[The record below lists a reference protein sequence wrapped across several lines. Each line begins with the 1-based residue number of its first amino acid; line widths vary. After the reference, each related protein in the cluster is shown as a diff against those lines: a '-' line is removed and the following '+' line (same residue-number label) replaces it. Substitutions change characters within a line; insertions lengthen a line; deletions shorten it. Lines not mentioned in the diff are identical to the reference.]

1 MVQWKGNITRD
12 ESGGKA
18 YRLDQINEFRVP
30 NFFVVTRSEVENN
43 IQANDSSTVEISE
56 ELEEKIR
63 DAYGDIGVSSEVR
76 NASGRA
82 KNLVEGQRQRQRVSV
97 RASGEGRS
105 DYFLDV
111 GSSSIIES
119 FKQVIKSYKQED
131 DEFPGVIFQKMVE
144 PGHTGSAVENY
155 LGSYTL
161 VEVVQ
166 GSGESL
172 ERGITKPELHLIKDG
187 RIVESESPEEQI
199 TTTRNKMSGQHERK
213 RTDIDSQLI
222 KSSDIRD
229 LQSKLKSEKYSVKF
243 VYKRGSF
250 HVVDAFE
257 SPQSS
262 NPFNEVEASL
272 DGLRASDGKIEG
284 RIGRDI
290 TFTDQTIAPEKYE
303 NALISRRGGYTSRD
317 AEKAR
322 RAGKP
327 AVFRF
332 NEELSEGKSI
342 RIDERSVKVKN
353 GDQISGS
360 SSQSAVFGNSSVSGD
375 NVSEQIESVS
385 ALEVLGLNSPGGL
398 SIQPPFNRAKY
409 AVAEHDIEAETIP
422 GEGYITRYE
431 QFFTNSADRV
441 VVDTR
446 KINSDG
452 LEDALKTL
460 EADFKALIID
470 RNEQGV
476 IRFAVENGF
485 HAVAT
490 EGDTDQLKNL
500 VLREEKRFIM
510 RKLRSIDSI

>member
-1 MVQWKGNITRD
+1 MVQWKGDITRD

-63 DAYGDIGVSSEVR
+63 SAYSDIGVSSEVR

-82 KNLVEGQRQRQRVSV
+82 KNLVEGQRQSQRVSI

-105 DYFLDV
+105 NYFLDV
-111 GSSSIIES
+111 GSSSLIDS
-119 FKQVIKSYKQED
+119 FKQVIKSYKQEG

-155 LGSYTL
+155 LGTYTL

-172 ERGITKPELHLIKDG
+172 ERGITKPELHLLQEN
-187 RIVESESPEEQI
+187 RIIESESPEEQI
-199 TTTRNKMSGQHERK
+199 TTTRNKMNGQHERK
-213 RTDIDSQLI
+213 RTDINDQLI
-222 KSSDIRD
+222 KSSDVKD

-257 SPQSS
+257 SPRSS

-272 DGLRASDGKIEG
+272 EGVRVSEGKMEG
-284 RIGRDI
+284 RIGKDI
-290 TFTDQTIAPEKYE
+290 EFTDQTISPEKYE
-303 NALISRRGGYTSRD
+303 RALISHRGGYTSRD

-322 RAGKP
+322 REGKP
-327 AVFRF
+327 AIFSF
-332 NEELSEGKSI
+332 KGELPEGKSI
-342 RIDERSVKVKN
+342 TIEEKSVEIKN
-353 GDQISGS
+353 GKQISSNDNPSRDFGTS
-360 SSQSAVFGNSSVSGD
+360 SMSKESVSD
-375 NVSEQIESVS
+375 QIESVS

-409 AVAEHDIEAETIP
+409 AVAEHDIEAKTIP

-431 QFFTNSADRV
+431 QFFTNNADRV
-441 VVDTR
+441 VIDTR
-446 KINSDG
+446 KMNPEG
-452 LEDALKTL
+452 LDKALRTL

-470 RNEQGV
+470 RIDPV
-476 IRFAVENGF
+476 LVRSAVENGF
-485 HAVAT
+485 HAVVT
-490 EGDTDQLKNL
+490 ERDTEQLRNL

>member
-1 MVQWKGNITRD
+1 MVQWKGDITRE

-18 YRLDQINEFRVP
+18 YRLDQVNEFRVP

-82 KNLVEGQRQRQRVSV
+82 KNLVEGQRQSQRVSV

-155 LGSYTL
+155 LGSHTL
-161 VEVVQ
+161 VEVVK

-172 ERGITKPELHLIKDG
+172 ERGITKPEVHLLKEN
-187 RIVESESPEEQI
+187 RIIESESPEEQI
-199 TTTRNKMSGQHERK
+199 ITTRNKMSGQHERK
-213 RTDIDSQLI
+213 RTGIDDQLV
-222 KSSDIRD
+222 KNSDIKD

-272 DGLRASDGKIEG
+272 EGLRVSGGKIEG
-284 RIGRDI
+284 RVGQDI
-290 TFTDQTIAPEKYE
+290 TFTDQTISPEKYE
-303 NALISRRGGYTSRD
+303 NTLISRRGGYTSRD

-322 RAGKP
+322 KAGKP
-327 AVFRF
+327 AVFSF
-332 NEELSEGKSI
+332 YGELPEGKNI
-342 RIDERSVKVKN
+342 TIDKRSVKVKN
-353 GDQISGS
+353 GGQTGRNREQSREFGRSPISEES
-360 SSQSAVFGNSSVSGD
+360 I
-375 NVSEQIESVS
+375 SEQVESVS

-409 AVAEHDIEAETIP
+409 AVAEHDIEAETIS

-431 QFFTNSADRV
+431 QFFTNNVDKV

-446 KINSDG
+446 KMNHDG
-452 LEDALKTL
+452 LKDALKTL
-460 EADFKALIID
+460 EADFKAVIID
-470 RNEQGV
+470 RIEPEI
-476 IRFAVENGF
+476 IRFVVENGF

-490 EGDTDQLKNL
+490 ERDTEQLRNL

-510 RKLRSIDSI
+510 RKLREIDSI